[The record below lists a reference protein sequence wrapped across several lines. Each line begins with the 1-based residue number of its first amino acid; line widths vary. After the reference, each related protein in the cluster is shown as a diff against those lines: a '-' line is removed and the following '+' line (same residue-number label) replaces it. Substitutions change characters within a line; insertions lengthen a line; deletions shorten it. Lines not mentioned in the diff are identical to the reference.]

1 MVTGASSG
9 IGKSAAMKI
18 ADAGGIVLL
27 VARTPEK
34 LESTKEQI
42 EAGGGSPTSTARTSP
57 TSTTSS
63 GWPTRCSSSTDTW
76 TSS

>member
-1 MVTGASSG
+1 MISSSTLSDRRGLWAFILGVVMVTGASSG

-34 LESTKEQI
+34 LEQTKEQI
-42 EAGGGSPTSTARTSP
+42 EAGGGTAFIH
-57 TSTTSS
+57 
-63 GWPTRCSSSTDTW
+63 RCEDD
-76 TSS
+76 